1 MGMKGQEG
9 TSSCGEL
16 GLVGPLTLAGMVC
29 GVGRV
34 LTRRVMEG
42 TNPLSPGEEGMEE
55 AVERWTLTHHF
66 SLTSKLSKVMS
77 SEQGGGGVG

>member
-1 MGMKGQEG
+1 
-9 TSSCGEL
+9 
-16 GLVGPLTLAGMVC
+16 
-29 GVGRV
+29 
-34 LTRRVMEG
+34 
-42 TNPLSPGEEGMEE
+42 MEE